1 MHTHK
6 HSHHWVIFSMLQSL
20 KNAVKNTVHN
30 YQTQRS
36 FTTTVLRPNNLILKN
51 WIKTT
56 CHRFGQNWSVIVML
70 NYQMLCFESSK
81 QLNSAKKH
89 QPSLSTITVI
99 RHHLKCIMVAD
110 LPILFWKLCFRVE
123 ACHYCLHFTQ
133 IVVRGHLFWLAELKR
148 TGLEY
153 INLEHHSNQYAL

>member
-81 QLNSAKKH
+81 QLNSAKKTPAFTIH
-89 QPSLSTITVI
+89 NNSDSSSFKVHHGSRLAHFILKTLLPSRSMPL
-99 RHHLKCIMVAD
+99 
-110 LPILFWKLCFRVE
+110 LFAFHTNCCEGSLVLIGWIKEDR
-123 ACHYCLHFTQ
+123 AWIY
-133 IVVRGHLFWLAELKR
+133 
-148 TGLEY
+148 
-153 INLEHHSNQYAL
+153 